1 MHYTSIYQS
10 PVGEVL
16 LAADEIGVVGLWFK
30 GEKYYAYC
38 LDEKNEPQE
47 TPILQ
52 KLKRWLDIFL
62 QAGSRTLSLIF
73 IG

>member
-38 LDEKNEPQE
+38 LDEK
-47 TPILQ
+47 I
-52 KLKRWLDIFL
+52 
-62 QAGSRTLSLIF
+62 A
-73 IG
+73 